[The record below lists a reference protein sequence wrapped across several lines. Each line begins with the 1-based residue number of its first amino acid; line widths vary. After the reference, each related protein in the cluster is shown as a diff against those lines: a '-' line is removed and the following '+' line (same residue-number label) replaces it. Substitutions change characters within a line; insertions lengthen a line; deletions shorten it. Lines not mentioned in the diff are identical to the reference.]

1 MYVRFVSDFSVSGR
15 GFRIWW
21 DATSTGC
28 GGVLSS
34 PSGSL
39 TSPGYPSTYGRNA
52 ECFWRI
58 EVSQGSKVLF
68 AFSDMDME
76 SQMQSC
82 NYDYVEVIFIFK
94 KLFQGHP
101 FGVSNNHL
109 YQSIALETLY
119 NFAFQ
124 FKSITSFIW
133 PQ

>member
-94 KLFQGHP
+94 KNISRSSVWRIKQP
-101 FGVSNNHL
+101 FIPIDS
-109 YQSIALETLY
+109 
-119 NFAFQ
+119 
-124 FKSITSFIW
+124 
-133 PQ
+133 P

>member
-76 SQMQSC
+76 SQMQTC
-82 NYDYVEVIFIFK
+82 NYDYVEVIFIN
-94 KLFQGHP
+94 KLFKNHRL
-101 FGVSNNHL
+101 GVVCSNF

-119 NFAFQ
+119 NFSFQ
-124 FKSITSFIW
+124 FKSIR
-133 PQ
+133 